1 MPIETFWTF
10 AALLLAGRKI
20 AVATGAAEYAE
31 AIAELMENGNGLKAA
46 LRDAGLAPLAREM
59 ERLATEALAF
69 THPGP
74 ARDDAEAIFW
84 QVAPVAL
91 ADRDA
96 LAAADLDPRAAC
108 DRMVAAIKASSLG
121 PDFSATTL
129 AERYFREVTVPL
141 LNAMIADAAYMT
153 DLTPT
158 LWREILEPARRLTRI
173 ARRHMDDNDRNPRC
187 WSRTARAKRTT
198 VHEDTR

>member
-1 MPIETFWTF
+1 MPVETFWTF
-10 AALLLAGRKI
+10 TALLLAGRKI

-31 AIAELMENGNGLKAA
+31 ALAELAANGNGLKAA
-46 LRDAGLAPLAREM
+46 LRDAGLAPLACEM
-59 ERLATEALAF
+59 ERQATEALAF

-91 ADRDA
+91 ADRDT
-96 LAAADLDPRAAC
+96 LAADNLDPCAAC

-153 DLTPT
+153 GLTPA
-158 LWREILEPARRLTRI
+158 LWREILGRQNLLLVL
-173 ARRHMDDNDRNPRC
+173 
-187 WSRTARAKRTT
+187 SRQSASG
-198 VHEDTR
+198 